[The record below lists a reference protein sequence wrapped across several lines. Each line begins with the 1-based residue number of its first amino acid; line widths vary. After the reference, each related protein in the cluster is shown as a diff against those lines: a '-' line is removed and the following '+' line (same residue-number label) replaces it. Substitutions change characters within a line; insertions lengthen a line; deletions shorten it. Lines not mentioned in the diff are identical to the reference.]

1 MGIFDGCLL
10 ASDVDETLVSAGEI
24 PQRNIEKIEWFIK
37 EGGIFALS
45 SGRSKEALLP
55 ILDLIDKSNIGP
67 SAVLNGG
74 LIYDFRNSNVFG
86 ESLLGEKDK
95 LLTKYVIDNMPDI
108 SMEVHTRDV
117 CYVPVRTYETDIH
130 EEYEKIT
137 PQFASFDEIKDENWL
152 KVLFIPGS
160 DERRAE
166 LNRIA
171 RDFCGQTSDFNDSTA
186 NIYGTVKKYIE
197 QMPKG
202 VSKGTAMNLLRS
214 KLGIKDGG
222 LFGIGDYYN
231 DLPMLKVV
239 DIPAVT
245 AGAPDDLK
253 VLAKYITCPCS
264 DGAVADFIDY
274 LANQFSKQKL

>member
-10 ASDVDETLVSAGEI
+10 ASDVDETLVSAGTI
-24 PQRNIEKIEWFIK
+24 PQINIEKIEWFIK

-55 ILDLIDKSNIGP
+55 ILNYIDKNNIGP

-74 LIYDFRNSNVFG
+74 LIYDFSKD
-86 ESLLGEKDK
+86 EALAEELLGDADK
-95 LLTKYVIDNMPDI
+95 ELTRYVLENMPDV
-108 SMEVHTRDV
+108 SMEVHTKDV
-117 CYVPVRTYETDIH
+117 CYVPRRTNETDIH
-130 EEYEKIT
+130 EEYEKII
-137 PQFASFDEIKDENWL
+137 PQFASFDEIKDKRWL

-160 DERRAE
+160 VERRNE
-166 LNRIA
+166 LMQTGLEI
-171 RDFCGQTSDFNDSTA
+171 CGDTSDFNDSTA
-186 NIYGTVKKYIE
+186 NIYGSVKRYVE

-202 VSKGTAMNLLRS
+202 ISKGTALKHLRS
-214 KLGIKDGG
+214 VLGIKEGC

-231 DLPMLKVV
+231 DVEMLKVV

-245 AGAPDDLK
+245 LGAPDDLK
-253 VLAKYITCPCS
+253 QMAKYITCSCA

-274 LANQFSKQKL
+274 LVKNFS

>member
-10 ASDVDETLVSAGEI
+10 ASDVDETLVSHGEI
-24 PQRNIEKIEWFIK
+24 PKINLEKIEFFIK

-55 ILDLIDKSNIGP
+55 LLSYIEKSSIGP

-74 LIYDFRNSNVFG
+74 LVYDFSKDEVLA
-86 ESLLGEKDK
+86 ESLLLENDK
-95 LLTKYVIDNMPDI
+95 RLTEYVVANMPNV
-108 SMEVHTRDV
+108 SFEVHTRDV
-117 CYVPVRTYETDIH
+117 CYVPIRSAETDIH

-137 PQFASFDEIKDENWL
+137 PVFADFSEVAGKDWL
-152 KVLFIPGS
+152 KVLYIPS
-160 DERRAE
+160 SPAERDE
-166 LNRIA
+166 LVRIGLEI
-171 RDFCGQTSDFNDSTA
+171 CGDTSDFNDSTA
-186 NIYGTVKKYIE
+186 NIFGSVKKYVE

-202 VSKGTAMNLLRS
+202 VSKGSALKALRRTLS
-214 KLGIKDGG
+214 IREGG

-231 DLPMLKVV
+231 DVEMLREV

-253 VLAKYITCPCS
+253 QMAKYITCPCR

-274 LANQFSKQKL
+274 LANQKL

>member
-10 ASDVDETLVSAGEI
+10 ASDVDETLVSAGTI
-24 PQRNIEKIEWFIK
+24 PQINIEKIEWFIK

-55 ILDLIDKSNIGP
+55 ILNYIDKNNIGP

-74 LIYDFRNSNVFG
+74 LIYDFSKD
-86 ESLLGEKDK
+86 EALAEELLGDADK
-95 LLTKYVIDNMPDI
+95 ELTRYVLENMPDV
-108 SMEVHTRDV
+108 SMEVHTKDV
-117 CYVPVRTYETDIH
+117 CYVPRRTNETDIH
-130 EEYEKIT
+130 EEYEKII
-137 PQFASFDEIKDENWL
+137 PQFASFDEIKDKRWL

-160 DERRAE
+160 VERRNE
-166 LNRIA
+166 LMQTGLEI
-171 RDFCGQTSDFNDSTA
+171 CGDTSDFNDSTA
-186 NIYGTVKKYIE
+186 NIYGSVKKYVE

-202 VSKGTAMNLLRS
+202 VSKGTALKHLRS
-214 KLGIKDGG
+214 VLGIKDGC

-231 DLPMLKVV
+231 DVEMLKVV

-245 AGAPDDLK
+245 LGAPDDLK
-253 VLAKYITCPCS
+253 QMAKYITCSCA

-274 LANQFSKQKL
+274 LVKNFS

>member
-10 ASDVDETLVSAGEI
+10 ASDVDETLVSAGTI
-24 PQRNIEKIEWFIK
+24 PQINIEKIEWFIK

-55 ILDLIDKSNIGP
+55 ILSYIDKSNIGP

-74 LIYDFRNSNVFG
+74 LIYDFAKDEVID
-86 ESLLGEKDK
+86 ESLLSENDK
-95 LLTKYVIDNMPDI
+95 KLTKYVIDNMPDV
-108 SMEVHTRDV
+108 SLEVHTKDI
-117 CYVPVRTYETDIH
+117 CYVPVRTHETDIH

-137 PQFASFDEIKDENWL
+137 PVFADFDTIKDMDWL

-160 DERRAE
+160 LERRDE
-166 LNRIA
+166 LMEIGLEI
-171 RDFCGQTSDFNDSTA
+171 CGDTSDFNDSTA
-186 NIYGTVKKYIE
+186 NIYGDIKKYVE

-202 VSKGTAMNLLRS
+202 VSKGTAMQKLSER
-214 KLGIKDGG
+214 LGIKPGG

-231 DLPMLKVV
+231 DVAMLAEV

-245 AGAPDDLK
+245 AGSPEDLK
-253 VLAKYITCPCS
+253 QMAKYITCSCA

-274 LANQFSKQKL
+274 LVKNFS

>member
-10 ASDVDETLVSAGEI
+10 ASDVDETLVSAGTI
-24 PQRNIEKIEWFIK
+24 PQINIEKIEWFIK

-55 ILDLIDKSNIGP
+55 ILSYIDKSNIGP

-74 LIYDFRNSNVFG
+74 LIYNFAKDEVID
-86 ESLLGEKDK
+86 EALLSENDK
-95 LLTKYVIDNMPDI
+95 KLTKYVIDNMPDV
-108 SMEVHTRDV
+108 SLEVHTKDV
-117 CYVPVRTYETDIH
+117 CYVPVRTHETDIH

-137 PQFASFDEIKDENWL
+137 PVFADFDAIKDMDWL

-160 DERRAE
+160 RERRDE
-166 LNRIA
+166 LMEIGLEI
-171 RDFCGQTSDFNDSTA
+171 CGDTSDFNDSTA
-186 NIYGTVKKYIE
+186 NIYGDIKKYVE

-202 VSKGTAMNLLRS
+202 VSKGQAMKKLRS
-214 KLGIKDGG
+214 LLGIKAGG

-231 DLPMLKVV
+231 DVAMLAEV

-245 AGAPDDLK
+245 AGAPEDLK
-253 VLAKYITCPCS
+253 QMAKYITCPCA

-274 LANQFSKQKL
+274 LANQISEQKL

>member
-10 ASDVDETLVSAGEI
+10 ASDIDETLVHAGEI
-24 PQRNIEKIEWFIK
+24 PQRNIEKIEFFIK
-37 EGGIFALS
+37 EGGTFALS

-55 ILDLIDKSNIGP
+55 ILDFIDKSNIGP

-74 LIYDFRNSNVFG
+74 LIYDFANETVIS

-108 SMEVHTRDV
+108 SMEVHTRDI
-117 CYVPVRTYETDIH
+117 CYVPVRTEETDIH

-137 PQFASFDEIKDENWL
+137 PVFASYEEIKDENWL
-152 KVLFIPGS
+152 KVLFIPVT

-171 RDFCGQTSDFNDSTA
+171 REFCGETSDFNDSTA
-186 NIYGTVKKYIE
+186 NIYGAVKKYIE

-202 VSKGTAMNLLRS
+202 VSKGTAMNLLREKFS
-214 KLGIKDGG
+214 IKPGC
-222 LFGIGDYYN
+222 LFGVGDYYN
-231 DLPMLKVV
+231 DLPMLKEV

-253 VLAKYITCPCS
+253 AIAKYITCPCS

-274 LANQFSKQKL
+274 LVKNFS

>member
-10 ASDVDETLVSAGEI
+10 ASDVDETLVSAGTI
-24 PQRNIEKIEWFIK
+24 PQINIEKIEWFIK

-55 ILDLIDKSNIGP
+55 ILNYIDKNNIGP

-74 LIYDFRNSNVFG
+74 LIYDFSKD
-86 ESLLGEKDK
+86 EALAEELLGDADK
-95 LLTKYVIDNMPDI
+95 ELTRYVLENMPDV
-108 SMEVHTRDV
+108 SMEVHTKDV
-117 CYVPVRTYETDIH
+117 CYVPRRTNETDIH
-130 EEYEKIT
+130 EEYEKII
-137 PQFASFDEIKDENWL
+137 PQFASFDEIKDKRWL

-160 DERRAE
+160 VERRNE
-166 LNRIA
+166 LMQTGLEI
-171 RDFCGQTSDFNDSTA
+171 CGDTSDFNDSTA
-186 NIYGTVKKYIE
+186 NIYGSVKKYVE

-202 VSKGTAMNLLRS
+202 VSKGTALKHLRS
-214 KLGIKDGG
+214 VLGIKEGC

-231 DLPMLKVV
+231 DVEMLKVV

-245 AGAPDDLK
+245 LGAPDDLK
-253 VLAKYITCPCS
+253 QMAKYITCSCA

-274 LANQFSKQKL
+274 LVKNFL

>member
-10 ASDVDETLVSAGEI
+10 ASDVDETLVNAGEI
-24 PQRNIEKIEWFIK
+24 PQKNIEKIEWFIK

-55 ILDLIDKSNIGP
+55 ILELIDKSNIGP

-74 LIYDFRNSNVFG
+74 LIYDFSSG
-86 ESLLGEKDK
+86 EVLSEALLGERDK
-95 LLTKYVIDNMPDI
+95 LLTKYVIDNMPDV

-117 CYVPVRTYETDIH
+117 CYVPVRTHETDIH

-137 PQFASFDEIKDENWL
+137 PVFASFEEIKDKNWL
-152 KVLFIPGS
+152 KVLFIPVT
-160 DERRAE
+160 DERRAD
-166 LNRIA
+166 LNIIA
-171 RDFCGQTSDFNDSTA
+171 REFCGDTSDFNDSTA
-186 NIYGTVKKYIE
+186 NIYGNIKKYIE

-202 VSKGTAMNLLRS
+202 VSKGTAMNLLRE
-214 KLGIKDGG
+214 KLDIREGG
-222 LFGIGDYYN
+222 LFGVGDYYN

-239 DIPAVT
+239 DVPAVT
-245 AGAPDDLK
+245 MGAPDDLK
-253 VLAKYITCPCS
+253 ELAEYITCPCR

-274 LANQFSKQKL
+274 LTNQKL